1 MNRTAIV
8 ADRKYM
14 NHTPGRHH
22 PERPERIAAMI
33 EMTANLRRAGIKIHA
48 PREASSS
55 ELRLCHT
62 AEYLAEVERTDGIER
77 FDFDPDT
84 HSSAA
89 TWHTARLAT
98 GGVLTA
104 VEAVLDGDADNGFA
118 IVRPPGHHA
127 RPGQAMGFC
136 FFNNVAVAAQWLIE
150 SRGLRRVLVL
160 DWDVHHGNGT
170 QEMFFATPSVLYMSI
185 HQYPFYP
192 GTGWFDEIGTGA
204 GAGFTVNAP
213 LPATFGDAEYV
224 NVFDDLLLPIA
235 RQYQPDFVLISAGF
249 DCHHRDPLG
258 GMRVTEAGFT
268 AMTRRMKRLAAE
280 CCDGKLVAV
289 LEGGYD
295 LKALADGGRAVIDEL
310 GREADDPIE
319 AELGNPRIAPLID
332 RARQVLSPY
341 WRLI

>member
-8 ADRKYM
+8 ADRAYM
-14 NHTPGRHH
+14 KHSPGRHH
-22 PERPERIAAMI
+22 PERPERIAAMLT
-33 EMTANLRRAGIKIHA
+33 MTAELRRAGLKFHS
-48 PREASSS
+48 PREASPD
-55 ELRLCHT
+55 ELELCHSAAYVDSVART
-62 AEYLAEVERTDGIER
+62 ASLEHFA
-77 FDFDPDT
+77 FDPDT
-84 HSSAA
+84 HTSSGTAQ
-89 TWHTARLAT
+89 TARLAT

-150 SRGLRRVLVL
+150 RRKLDRVLVL

-170 QEMFFATPSVLYMSI
+170 QEMFFANPHVLYISL

-192 GTGWFDEIGTGA
+192 GTGWLDEVGTGR

-213 LPATFGDAEYV
+213 FPAAFGNSEYLSAL
-224 NVFDDLLLPIA
+224 DDLILPIA
-235 RQYQPDFVLISAGF
+235 RQFRPEFVLISAGF

-258 GMRVTEAGFT
+258 GMRVTEEGFT

-280 CCDGKLVAV
+280 YSEGKLVAV

-295 LKALADGGRAVIDEL
+295 LSALAEGGRAVIEEL
-310 GREADDPIE
+310 GRDADEPIDS
-319 AELGNPRIAPLID
+319 AVRSAHVGPIID
-332 RARQVLSPY
+332 RAQHFLSPY
-341 WRLI
+341 WKLA